1 MTTPVTTSEL
11 FTLTG
16 VLSCTNACWVA
27 RMTKVAVNTANRET
41 VLFITAPTMQRLF
54 QLHLYFPLCGPT
66 LSVISHHR
74 QRYGKARPGQP
85 LNPFL
90 SCRMVKPHVRLLR
103 GLRRCYGDWPGLD
116 RKSVV

>member
-27 RMTKVAVNTANRET
+27 RMTKVAVNTTNRET

-66 LSVISHHR
+66 LSVISEHLPVISHHR
-74 QRYGKARPGQP
+74 QRYGKAQARPTP
-85 LNPFL
+85 
-90 SCRMVKPHVRLLR
+90 
-103 GLRRCYGDWPGLD
+103 
-116 RKSVV
+116 KSIPVMPNGEAAC